1 MSKENKN
8 IQNEGKTK
16 KKLLSPTLDI
26 VFQALFGEVGSEK
39 ITKKFL
45 EAILE
50 RKIEEVDLSQNIVL
64 RRENI
69 EDKMGVLDVLAK
81 INNNEYCNIEMQ
93 LVGKEKLLE
102 RMLYYWAKV
111 YTKNMKSGNNYN
123 KLKKTIEVLI
133 ANFEIEELKELEY
146 HSKWKIIE
154 EKGRKLILTDDL
166 EFHIIE
172 IPKLLKQG
180 EIKNQNELAKWIYFI
195 ENPES
200 ERVGEYMK
208 ENKEMKEAKEKLR
221 VISKDEEMQRI
232 AELREKAIRDEKA
245 VENYGIKKGVK
256 IGRAEGKR
264 EIAKRMKQMGLDT
277 KTIKEATNL
286 TEEEIKSL

>member
-1 MSKENKN
+1 
-8 IQNEGKTK
+8 
-16 KKLLSPTLDI
+16 
-26 VFQALFGEVGSEK
+26 
-39 ITKKFL
+39 
-45 EAILE
+45 
-50 RKIEEVDLSQNIVL
+50 
-64 RRENI
+64 
-69 EDKMGVLDVLAK
+69 MGVLDVLAK

-111 YTKNMKSGNNYN
+111 YTKNMKSENNYN

-133 ANFEIEELKELEY
+133 ANFEIEELKALEY

-245 VENYGIKKGVK
+245 VENYGIKKGMK
-256 IGRAEGKR
+256 IGRADGKR
-264 EIAKRMKQMGLDT
+264 EEKLEIAKRMKQMGLDT

>member
-8 IQNEGKTK
+8 IQNEKETK
-16 KKLLSPTLDI
+16 KKLLSPKLDI

-133 ANFEIEELKELEY
+133 ANFEIEELKALEY

-245 VENYGIKKGVK
+245 VENYGIKKGMK

>member
-8 IQNEGKTK
+8 IQNEKETK
-16 KKLLSPTLDI
+16 KKLLSPKLDI

-154 EKGRKLILTDDL
+154 EKGRKL
-166 EFHIIE
+166 F
-172 IPKLLKQG
+172 KFRYFLK
-180 EIKNQNELAKWIYFI
+180 KWRKVIHRI
-195 ENPES
+195 
-200 ERVGEYMK
+200 MK
-208 ENKEMKEAKEKLR
+208 FM
-221 VISKDEEMQRI
+221 
-232 AELREKAIRDEKA
+232 
-245 VENYGIKKGVK
+245 
-256 IGRAEGKR
+256 
-264 EIAKRMKQMGLDT
+264 
-277 KTIKEATNL
+277 
-286 TEEEIKSL
+286 

>member
-1 MSKENKN
+1 MNKENKN

-111 YTKNMKSGNNYN
+111 YTKNMKSRNNYN

-208 ENKEMKEAKEKLR
+208 ENKEMNEAKEKLR

-245 VENYGIKKGVK
+245 VENYGIKKGK
-256 IGRAEGKR
+256 REGTI

>member
-8 IQNEGKTK
+8 IQNEKETK
-16 KKLLSPTLDI
+16 KKLLSPKLDI

-102 RMLYYWAKV
+102 RMLYY
-111 YTKNMKSGNNYN
+111 
-123 KLKKTIEVLI
+123 
-133 ANFEIEELKELEY
+133 
-146 HSKWKIIE
+146 
-154 EKGRKLILTDDL
+154 
-166 EFHIIE
+166 
-172 IPKLLKQG
+172 
-180 EIKNQNELAKWIYFI
+180 
-195 ENPES
+195 
-200 ERVGEYMK
+200 
-208 ENKEMKEAKEKLR
+208 
-221 VISKDEEMQRI
+221 
-232 AELREKAIRDEKA
+232 
-245 VENYGIKKGVK
+245 
-256 IGRAEGKR
+256 
-264 EIAKRMKQMGLDT
+264 
-277 KTIKEATNL
+277 
-286 TEEEIKSL
+286 

>member
-1 MSKENKN
+1 M
-8 IQNEGKTK
+8 
-16 KKLLSPTLDI
+16 
-26 VFQALFGEVGSEK
+26 
-39 ITKKFL
+39 
-45 EAILE
+45 
-50 RKIEEVDLSQNIVL
+50 
-64 RRENI
+64 
-69 EDKMGVLDVLAK
+69 
-81 INNNEYCNIEMQ
+81 
-93 LVGKEKLLE
+93 
-102 RMLYYWAKV
+102 
-111 YTKNMKSGNNYN
+111 
-123 KLKKTIEVLI
+123 
-133 ANFEIEELKELEY
+133 
-146 HSKWKIIE
+146 
-154 EKGRKLILTDDL
+154 TDDL

-208 ENKEMKEAKEKLR
+208 ENKEMNEAKEKLR

-245 VENYGIKKGVK
+245 VENYGIKKGMK
-256 IGRAEGKR
+256 IGRADGKR
-264 EIAKRMKQMGLDT
+264 EGTIEIAKRMKQMGLDT